1 VAQLCA
7 WNNCSLN
14 PEAYPEALKEY
25 DRALRRKVRSSWR
38 DFCSNVKDMKPTAR
52 LHKILASYQ
61 FGGLR
66 LSSGDFTAFDQE
78 VADYLL
84 ETHFPG
90 CQPIIEHS

>member
-1 VAQLCA
+1 V
-7 WNNCSLN
+7 
-14 PEAYPEALKEY
+14 EG
-25 DRALRRKVRSSWR
+25 
-38 DFCSNVKDMKPTAR
+38 MKPTAR

-66 LSSGDFTAFDQE
+66 LPSGDFTGSDQE

-90 CQPIIEHS
+90 FQPCYSGQDTYRGGLAGGIGGCGLRQNQMGY